1 MDNIT
6 ILCLNCQGLGN
17 ARKRRDV
24 FHYLKQ
30 KSCVI
35 YCLQDTHFSTKLEA
49 YVKAEWRYNCF
60 FASYSSNSRGVAV
73 TFVNNFEFKI
83 NDVKREGNGHFILVF
98 FSVKDKD
105 SLLVNAYGPNRV

>member
-1 MDNIT
+1 MDSIT

-49 YVKAEWRYNCF
+49 YVKAEWRYNSF

-73 TFVNNFEFKI
+73 TFVNNFEFK
-83 NDVKREGNGHFILVF
+83 NQQCKARWERTFYSCFLFSEG
-98 FSVKDKD
+98 
-105 SLLVNAYGPNRV
+105 